1 MSSAANSSERRER
14 GPLNPAKPTICL
26 IRPPVVEAF
35 RFSTASITL
44 PLGLAYVSASLRKE
58 AFDVKIIDAVGEAPD
73 MHTRYCKGYLVGLR
87 FEQIVDR
94 IPAETDIIGISVI
107 FTPEW
112 PAVVQLIEKIR
123 GRFPQAK
130 IVLGGEHVTS
140 MTEFSLLS
148 SKADIAVMG
157 EGEETVVELVRCL
170 RAGESIADVA
180 GIAYRDGTRV
190 QVNPRRERK
199 LDIDNIATPD
209 WD

>member
-73 MHTRYCKGYLVGLR
+73 THTRYCKGYLVGLR

-94 IPAETDIIGISVI
+94 IPAGTDIIGISVI
-107 FTPEW
+107 FTPAR
-112 PAVVQLIEKIR
+112 PAGVALIAKIR
-123 GRFPQAK
+123 DRFPQAK

-140 MTEFSLLS
+140 MTEFSLLT
-148 SKADIAVMG
+148 SKADIAVLG
-157 EGEETVVELVRCL
+157 EGEETVVELVHAL
-170 RAGESIADVA
+170 RQD
-180 GIAYRDGTRV
+180 RPLTD
-190 QVNPRRERK
+190 
-199 LDIDNIATPD
+199 
-209 WD
+209 